1 MKLAGFGTVVV
12 ALAMLGPGAVAGG
25 GRTGLH
31 GYVTKGPITP
41 VCYENRPCE
50 GPAAGV
56 TLTFTRGDGTK
67 ARTQTRADGFYRVVL
82 PAGRYSVKTSA
93 RSPNPVPVPARV
105 RVRAGSDVR
114 IDFFVDT
121 GIQ

>member
-1 MKLAGFGTVVV
+1 MKLTPLAVPVV
-12 ALAMLGPGAVAGG
+12 ALAMLAPGAMAG
-25 GRTGLH
+25 RAQTGLH

-41 VCYENRPCE
+41 ICYENRPCE

-56 TLTFTRGDGTK
+56 TLTFTSADGTK
-67 ARTQTRADGFYRVVL
+67 VRTQTRASGFYRVVL

-114 IDFFVDT
+114 VDFFIDT